1 MGKVKTEAE
10 LVAFAKD
17 LLPLIDELRDIQK
30 RSGVTCINLS
40 ISGDPEDIFG
50 TNRLSVQAEPGDLDV
65 IHISATQYLGHKG
78 MDESW
83 HYTLD
88 STYSKEDLRGTF

>member
-30 RSGVTCINLS
+30 RSGVTMITLS
-40 ISGDPEDIFG
+40 ITGESGTVAG
-50 TNRLSVQAEPGDLDV
+50 TNEITVQAEPGELDV
-65 IHISATQYLGHKG
+65 LHITAKQHLYYKDPL
-78 MDESW
+78 W
-83 HYTLD
+83 HYRLD
-88 STYSKEDLRGTF
+88 STLSHEDLRGTF